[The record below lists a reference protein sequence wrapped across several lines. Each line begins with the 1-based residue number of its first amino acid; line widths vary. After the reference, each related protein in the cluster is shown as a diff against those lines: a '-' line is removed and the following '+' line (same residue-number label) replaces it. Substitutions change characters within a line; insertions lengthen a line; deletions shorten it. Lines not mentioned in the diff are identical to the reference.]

1 MDLPWEEKKKK
12 VKKRKKKLSESNY
25 CIPSP
30 LAKMMEKVDM
40 RTQYEASL
48 LSMAFILVGLLLST
62 VYMTFFVTGLQTWYK
77 VTLIINMIAGFVF
90 LSSFLVTTFQQYKS
104 YLKAREFQEEMKG
117 GSNGKIQ
124 KEIRA

>member
-1 MDLPWEEKKKK
+1 MDLPWEEEENKAKKEKKK

-30 LAKMMEKVDM
+30 LARMMEKVDM

-48 LSMAFILVGLLLST
+48 LSMAFILVGLMLST

-77 VTLIINMIAGFVF
+77 VTLIINMLAGFVF

-117 GSNGKIQ
+117 GSNGI
-124 KEIRA
+124 